1 MVCCAYVRSRV
12 CVPLDEPGSS
22 MMKRIPT
29 IGSAVI
35 ERLHQ
40 LGVRHI
46 FGIPGDYVLS
56 LYQLIEASPIQHVG
70 TTREDSAGFAAD
82 AYARINGI
90 GAVCVTYCV
99 GGLNTVNAIACAYAE
114 RSPVVLL
121 TGSPGLSERV
131 RTPYMH
137 HMVRDFSTQREVFE
151 RITVAAISLDDPAT
165 AEREMDRAFAALL
178 RYRRPIYLEIPRD
191 LVHTPL
197 ANPLRPLCLD
207 DQPSD
212 TAAMGEAIGE
222 VRAMLANAK
231 RPAILAGAEIG
242 RFGLQDDLSR
252 LVEHLNVPIASTLL
266 GKSIIREDHPLYV
279 GVYGGLIARD
289 EVQQFIN
296 ESDCLLILGSILSDV
311 EDLDTHSPLLSE
323 GRTIHATADR
333 VAIKHHRY
341 DAIRFQDFVK
351 ALVSNPLPSF
361 PSRPLPAP
369 IPTAQDTLPAD
380 APVTLIG
387 LFRHLDGLLDEH
399 TLVIADVGESLFA
412 AADLHVHRRFEFLA
426 PAYYTTMGFAVP
438 AAVGASF
445 ADPTLRP
452 IVLVGDG
459 AFQMTGTELST
470 AVRYGQ
476 TPIVVV
482 LNNRGYSTEREILE
496 GPFNDIHDWQYERI
510 CDMIGG
516 GVGTRIAT
524 QGEFERGLAVALAD
538 SSRLHVMNVLL
549 DPADRSAGMVRLAHR
564 LAKRVSTKRF

>member
-1 MVCCAYVRSRV
+1 MNRT
-12 CVPLDEPGSS
+12 
-22 MMKRIPT
+22 PT

-35 ERLHQ
+35 DRLHQ

-70 TTREDSAGFAAD
+70 TTREDCAGFAAD

-121 TGSPGLSERV
+121 TGSPGLSERI

-151 RITVAAISLDDPAT
+151 KITVAAISLDDPST

-178 RYRRPIYLEIPRD
+178 RYRRPIYIEIPRD

-197 ANPLRPLCLD
+197 AHPLRPFCLD
-207 DQPSD
+207 DEPSD
-212 TAAMGEAIGE
+212 TAALDEAIAE
-222 VRAMLANAK
+222 VRAMLTKAS

-242 RFGLQDDLSR
+242 RFGLQDDLTR
-252 LVEHLNVPIASTLL
+252 LVERLNVPIASTLL
-266 GKSIIREDHPLYV
+266 GKSVIREDHPLYV
-279 GVYGGLIARD
+279 GVYGALIARD

-311 EDLDTHSPLLSE
+311 EDLNADSPLLSE

-341 DAIRFQDFVK
+341 DAIRFQDFVR
-351 ALVSNPLPSF
+351 ALVTNPLPSF

-369 IPTAQDTLPAD
+369 LAVAQDIIAPDTPITLN
-380 APVTLIG
+380 G
-387 LFRHLDGLLDEH
+387 LFRYLDSLLNEH

-412 AADLHVHRRFEFLA
+412 AADLHVHRRFEFLS
-426 PAYYTTMGFAVP
+426 PAYYTSMGFAVP

-445 ADPTLRP
+445 ADPSLRP

-496 GPFNDIHDWQYERI
+496 GPFNDVHEWQYERI

-516 GVGTRIAT
+516 GVGTRIET
-524 QGEFERGLAVALAD
+524 QGEFERGLTAALAD
-538 SSRLHVMNVLL
+538 SSRLYVMNVLL
-549 DPADRSAGMVRLAHR
+549 DPADRSVGMVRLAHR
-564 LAKRVSTKRF
+564 LAKRLSTDRP